1 MAIPSPAARRKP
13 SPMAAAKASP
23 TALHRE
29 KISISGTKVWD
40 DLNDKDGIR
49 PESVTIRLYANS
61 VDTGKTAVVNKKGP
75 VHLGIHQP

>member
-1 MAIPSPAARRKP
+1 
-13 SPMAAAKASP
+13 MAAAKASP